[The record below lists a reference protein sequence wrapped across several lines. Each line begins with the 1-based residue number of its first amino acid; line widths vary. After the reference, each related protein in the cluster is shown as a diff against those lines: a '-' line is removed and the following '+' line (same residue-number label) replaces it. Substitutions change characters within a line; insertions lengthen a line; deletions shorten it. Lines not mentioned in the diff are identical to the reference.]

1 MENEKKDIGIVTDE
15 QKSILTAFDQEP
27 KADIKPINP
36 LDEPIGILDGV
47 DDPDTTDPL
56 YEYNHNYNKQQRLTE
71 AWNKPMLNA
80 VQTWL
85 NLTHKNDIETAL
97 SDPSLM
103 AQLLDEFLSTP
114 SGQEFGWETRKK
126 PEVPFPYDPNE
137 RVIGKLKT
145 GQSKGFRNMSGED
158 IDNATNTFT
167 TMLIDNFKQGLMKA
181 YASQGKSS
189 SSNTSISASN
199 NDDDILADSDL
210 SPEDTDELLQYV
222 DDNVVDQLTKAASK
236 AVAAQQFTQDD
247 INNSKYIDLFDAT
260 VNFLRNT
267 LGKRLMIVAG
277 GPGLG
282 KSYTIADAVD
292 TVMNGGQPGLF
303 KKCVQSNNFYPII
316 QSAIPT
322 SGATRGKKD
331 RFLYKRGGENFVLDN
346 FISWMFAH
354 RANYCCV
361 LDDADKYLTTS
372 STACQNLLKGFFGD
386 GEPAKVDWSSEISK
400 ENLDEETIMSFDVD
414 KLQEQGILDVYKND
428 KLICSEEITTRKEL
442 WSLCEEFGGKPT
454 AEALKNAKRLEEAA
468 GMSLPDDD
476 DDDEDDVDF
485 DTSSFDPTT
494 DADANI
500 SGNGVTNANADD
512 PIDDMFEEEEAEFRS
527 KSGTKGKLI
536 NRIPKSF
543 AFSSRIM
550 FITNANERKLNG
562 NPDAAAVYQRSYHVN
577 MDLTNKEFMARL
589 NSIRPFLGKETKKSH
604 EDVIVEAAKKVVWT
618 IYGLAAAKADALVP
632 FIFSGD
638 DAAFNRNASRCKID
652 GLVANAKSFR
662 VFESLVNSLTIQ
674 IDSAI
679 QKGYVSPQIESG
691 ETEDDYINRLGM
703 SGIRYNDYQWFK
715 SQAVPCFKATFQGI
729 KRGKGDI

>member
-1 MENEKKDIGIVTDE
+1 MDKTENKQEIGFVTDE
-15 QKSILTAFDQEP
+15 QKSILAAFDQEP
-27 KADIKPINP
+27 KTDIKPINP
-36 LDEPIGILDGV
+36 LDEPIGILDGA
-47 DDPDTTDPL
+47 DDPDTADPL

-85 NLTHKNDIETAL
+85 NLTHKSEIEDAL
-97 SDPSLM
+97 SNPSLM

-114 SGQEFGWETRKK
+114 AGKEFGWETRKK
-126 PEVPFPYDPNE
+126 PEVPFPYEPNE

-145 GQSKGFRNMSGED
+145 GQSKDYRNMPGED

-167 TMLIDNFKQGLMKA
+167 NVLIDNFKQALMKA
-181 YASQGKSS
+181 Y
-189 SSNTSISASN
+189 SASN
-199 NDDDILADSDL
+199 KSTSAAASTSNNDEIIIDN
-210 SPEDTDELLQYV
+210 DELSAEEADELAQYV
-222 DDNVVDQLTKAASK
+222 DDAVIDKLKNAANK
-236 AVAAQQFTQDD
+236 AVSAQQFTQDD

-292 TVMNGGQPGLF
+292 TVLNGGQPGLF

-346 FISWMFAH
+346 FVSWMFTH

-361 LDDADKYLTTS
+361 FDDADKYLTTS
-372 STACQNLLKGFFGD
+372 STACQNLLKGWFGD
-386 GEPAKVDWSSEISK
+386 GEPAKVDWSSEVASDK
-400 ENLDEETIMSFDVD
+400 MDENIMSFDVD
-414 KLQEQGILDVYKND
+414 KLQEQGILDVYKD
-428 KLICSEEITTRKEL
+428 DRLICSEAITTRKEL

-454 AEALKNAKRLEEAA
+454 SEALKNAKKLEEAA
-468 GMSLPDDD
+468 GLSLPDDD
-476 DDDEDDVDF
+476 DEDVDF
-485 DTSSFDPTT
+485 DTSSFDPNT

-500 SGNGVTNANADD
+500 AGNSVTNASADD
-512 PIDDMFEEEEAEFRS
+512 PIDDMYEEEEAEFNSRS
-527 KSGTKGKLI
+527 DRKGKLT

-589 NSIRPFLGKETKKSH
+589 NSIRPYLGKDTKKSH

-618 IYGLAAAKADALVP
+618 IYGLAAAKPDALVP

-638 DAAFNRNASRCKID
+638 STAFNRNASRCKID

-679 QKGYVSPQIESG
+679 QKGYVDPTIESG
-691 ETEDDYINRLGM
+691 ETEDDYIDRLGM

-715 SQAVPCFKATFQGI
+715 SQTVPCFKATFKGI
-729 KRGKGDI
+729 SKGKGDI